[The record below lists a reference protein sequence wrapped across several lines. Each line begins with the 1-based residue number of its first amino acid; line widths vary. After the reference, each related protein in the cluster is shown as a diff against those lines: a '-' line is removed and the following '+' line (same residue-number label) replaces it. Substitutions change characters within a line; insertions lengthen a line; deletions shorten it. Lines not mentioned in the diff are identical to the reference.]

1 MQEYIIF
8 KSNQILQHPV
18 TLTENTQSY
27 PITAFELI
35 LVTNLNQPI
44 YMLEYYK
51 IVLGKVRFDQILFR
65 KELRKAFKN
74 LVDDEATELKSWL
87 KESSYV

>member
-1 MQEYIIF
+1 
-8 KSNQILQHPV
+8 
-18 TLTENTQSY
+18 
-27 PITAFELI
+27 
-35 LVTNLNQPI
+35 
-44 YMLEYYK
+44 MLEYYK

>member
-1 MQEYIIF
+1 
-8 KSNQILQHPV
+8 
-18 TLTENTQSY
+18 
-27 PITAFELI
+27 
-35 LVTNLNQPI
+35 
-44 YMLEYYK
+44 MLEYYK
-51 IVLGKVRFDQILFR
+51 TVLGKVRFDQMLFR